1 VFATALLAAA
11 PLDALLSL
19 VTGLILAALGF
30 AGAGAA
36 VALLRVVLPGVAR
49 AADDALLLV
58 STSRALVSGVLPLV
72 GAMLVSWG
80 LAGAGLPPA
89 WSLLVWIPVLVLTVL
104 GALAAVPH
112 VGERL
117 LATGAS
123 VRSPLARAV
132 FGATAIG
139 LAHATWVLSPLGLL
153 VSLTTA
159 GWCLGVGLGIVAK
172 GRNRAAI
179 IPPR

>member
-1 VFATALLAAA
+1 VLTAALLGAA

-19 VTGLILAALGF
+19 VTGLLLAAVGC

-36 VALLRVVLPGVAR
+36 VALLRVVLPAVAR

-58 STSRALVSGVLPLV
+58 STSRALASGVLPLV

-89 WSLLVWIPVLVLTVL
+89 WGLVVWLPVLLLTVL

-117 LATGAS
+117 LAAGAS

-132 FGATAIG
+132 FGAWAIG
-139 LAHATWVLSPLGLL
+139 LAHATWVLPPVGLL
-153 VSLTTA
+153 VSLATA

-172 GRNRAAI
+172 GRNRAATTL
-179 IPPR
+179 